1 MDFDIVTSN
10 NTPEKFFSLISKYWS
25 INDNKLFIH
34 SEKDLREEYGR
45 KFKEIVARFSS
56 TLIKVNCALCHSSF
70 NILAKSRDVLIENLN
85 TDNKICELC
94 ELYSPNY
101 LGYYENKELD
111 VKSQYDE
118 ISEFEKFILKG
129 LVSLKSKMLIYRH
142 IFNNNLEDK
151 DLWKLIN
158 GLEKK
163 GLIFIE
169 RTNDCK
175 IKSFQFPTEIIK
187 LIKDNNF

>member
-10 NTPEKFFSLISKYWS
+10 NTPEKFFSLISKYWA
-25 INDNKLFIH
+25 IDDNKLFIH

-45 KFKEIVARFSS
+45 KFKGIVEKFSNS
-56 TLIKVNCALCHSSF
+56 LIIGNCALCHSSF
-70 NILAKSRDVLIENLN
+70 NIRAKSRDMLIKILN
-85 TDNKICELC
+85 TDNKICEFC
-94 ELYSPNY
+94 ELYSPNC
-101 LGYYENKELD
+101 LGYYENKGLD
-111 VKSQYDE
+111 VKSQYDD
-118 ISEFEKFILKG
+118 ISEMEKFILKG
-129 LVSLKSKMLIYRH
+129 LVNLKSKMLIYRH

-163 GLIFIE
+163 GLVFIE

-175 IKSFQFPTEIIK
+175 IKSFQFPIEIMK
-187 LIKDNNF
+187 LITEKKL